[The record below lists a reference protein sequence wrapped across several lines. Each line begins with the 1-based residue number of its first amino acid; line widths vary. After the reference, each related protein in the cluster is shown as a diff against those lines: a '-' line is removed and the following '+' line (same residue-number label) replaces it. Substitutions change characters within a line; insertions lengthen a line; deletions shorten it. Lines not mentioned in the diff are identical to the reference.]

1 MAYFPM
7 YIDLEGKKVIVVGGG
22 KAALRKINSLL
33 YFGAKIAVIAPK
45 VCDDIKAIKGINV
58 HESNVALDILQN
70 ADIVVAATRRPEINA
85 KIGTYCNDRG
95 IMVNV
100 ADNKELSS
108 FLFPGVIVRGD
119 LVVGVTTGGNSQ
131 AVSKQIRNMR
141 RSQERWERT
150 QSLQMSTSRA
160 RHLGRKHWMNSSR
173 LHCPTNAFLTTRR
186 RTRCLTNITV
196 RTQPEETH
204 KYLLI
209 FVLELFD
216 NYDTISEI
224 VIDYS
229 MRVGLGP
236 LSIVVGIIF
245 YRKVVVFTKRA
256 DIEAKTEALVMP
268 IIEANNLELVDVEY
282 VKEGSDYY
290 LRVYAD
296 KEGGITIG
304 DCEIVNRA
312 LGDLL
317 DQDDYIG
324 DAYILEVSSPGLTRP
339 LKKEKDFKRS
349 IGKVV
354 EIKTFARVN
363 GAKEFEGVLKA
374 YDENTVT
381 IELEDETEITI
392 TRKDISMIRLAFI
405 Y

>member
-1 MAYFPM
+1 M
-7 YIDLEGKKVIVVGGG
+7 
-22 KAALRKINSLL
+22 
-33 YFGAKIAVIAPK
+33 
-45 VCDDIKAIKGINV
+45 
-58 HESNVALDILQN
+58 
-70 ADIVVAATRRPEINA
+70 
-85 KIGTYCNDRG
+85 
-95 IMVNV
+95 
-100 ADNKELSS
+100 
-108 FLFPGVIVRGD
+108 
-119 LVVGVTTGGNSQ
+119 
-131 AVSKQIRNMR
+131 
-141 RSQERWERT
+141 
-150 QSLQMSTSRA
+150 
-160 RHLGRKHWMNSSR
+160 
-173 LHCPTNAFLTTRR
+173 
-186 RTRCLTNITV
+186 TNITV
-196 RTQPEETH
+196 RMQPEETH

-224 VIDYS
+224 VIDCS

-256 DIEAKTEALVMP
+256 DIEAKTETLVMP

-296 KEGGITIG
+296 KECGITIG

-354 EIKTFARVN
+354 EIKTFAKVN

>member
-1 MAYFPM
+1 M
-7 YIDLEGKKVIVVGGG
+7 
-22 KAALRKINSLL
+22 
-33 YFGAKIAVIAPK
+33 
-45 VCDDIKAIKGINV
+45 
-58 HESNVALDILQN
+58 
-70 ADIVVAATRRPEINA
+70 
-85 KIGTYCNDRG
+85 
-95 IMVNV
+95 
-100 ADNKELSS
+100 
-108 FLFPGVIVRGD
+108 
-119 LVVGVTTGGNSQ
+119 
-131 AVSKQIRNMR
+131 
-141 RSQERWERT
+141 
-150 QSLQMSTSRA
+150 
-160 RHLGRKHWMNSSR
+160 
-173 LHCPTNAFLTTRR
+173 
-186 RTRCLTNITV
+186 TNITV

-216 NYDTISEI
+216 NYDTINEI
-224 VIDYS
+224 VIDCS

-339 LKKEKDFKRS
+339 LKKEKDFK
-349 IGKVV
+349 KVV
-354 EIKTFARVN
+354 EIKTFAKVN

>member
-1 MAYFPM
+1 M
-7 YIDLEGKKVIVVGGG
+7 
-22 KAALRKINSLL
+22 
-33 YFGAKIAVIAPK
+33 
-45 VCDDIKAIKGINV
+45 
-58 HESNVALDILQN
+58 
-70 ADIVVAATRRPEINA
+70 
-85 KIGTYCNDRG
+85 
-95 IMVNV
+95 
-100 ADNKELSS
+100 
-108 FLFPGVIVRGD
+108 
-119 LVVGVTTGGNSQ
+119 
-131 AVSKQIRNMR
+131 
-141 RSQERWERT
+141 
-150 QSLQMSTSRA
+150 
-160 RHLGRKHWMNSSR
+160 
-173 LHCPTNAFLTTRR
+173 
-186 RTRCLTNITV
+186 TNITV

-282 VKEGSDYY
+282 VKEGSDYN

-317 DQDDYIG
+317 DQDDYI
-324 DAYILEVSSPGLTRP
+324 E
-339 LKKEKDFKRS
+339 
-349 IGKVV
+349 IGRAHV
-354 EIKTFARVN
+354 
-363 GAKEFEGVLKA
+363 
-374 YDENTVT
+374 
-381 IELEDETEITI
+381 
-392 TRKDISMIRLAFI
+392 
-405 Y
+405 